1 MPALIRFAT
10 DAGSIKPLAWSAQHD
25 LDNSSARQS
34 STKLQYNDG
43 RSFKMRGFEQLT
55 KRFKVAGVVLLLLV
69 IGLGANASAQSLN
82 PIPWPKPAAIPAP
95 TPKQPSREGNMPT
108 GWQITGFIQYAS
120 LDAAPG
126 LCNKDDNP
134 TPTPANPPLP
144 AQCKI
149 TGGWIQVNNNL
160 IRVPQSTVV
169 IFPNTLLTWE
179 EAFELNP
186 NTHQT
191 DPIPQT
197 GLAMSDTVRFPGTY
211 QSSIQGNIV
220 NGQYIAGIIYLS
232 QDPANF
238 TQGYIEKFDYANGM
252 MYVNGMRVQIN
263 DPKLTFTVQNADGT
277 PLLDGSGNP
286 TVLTKGRYSAGQS
299 ADPRFAA
306 DQNNPTINSE
316 IGYPMCI
323 PAVSPYLDGSDGSE
337 GPALALLNAEAQQDP
352 QCPEKNRPRDPISG
366 AILLPIY
373 TMNLPG
379 AAPTVENPIPQDPYL
394 EAPFEVGDFV
404 NIIGTQE
411 VDANGPF
418 ITATDVQ
425 AITVAPYTWPGS
437 DPAYIHIE
445 VVIQGTGGVDQALFP
460 QEAGVRTRVEGFTT
474 DIARQVD
481 VSAIDQDC
489 NGNLTFREPAWASN
503 FPVEPGP
510 PGIGLKGR
518 WRMRFPQG
526 GNFLPAVQNV
536 GARISGSLPGKNKNG
551 LTYSEYQLPSGEFI
565 FPENQVPGSRQ
576 PMSNFADILWLDNGM
591 GQLPMVSD
599 VFDSS
604 QIQLG
609 QQPIPFFPN
618 QVMGQLNPFPDNTLP
633 PLTCVPGAITTLA
646 VPRFSSTPNP
656 PFAGITV
663 TLDGTASNPPTGPF
677 QWAQIIN
684 PGDPIITINNPTSG
698 TANFVVPTIA
708 GAQNLTFSLVVG
720 GQTSSVPQSAPA
732 SLIVPVVIAP
742 PNTAPAISASATGPN
757 PAPVLDGV
765 PPPPP
770 TVTGTTITVASGAS
784 VTLSATG
791 VDPAGPVVPGCT
803 VTCTFTWSPA
813 TGLSSTT
820 GANVTFTAPSV
831 PELTPAQT
839 FTFIVT
845 GTSATSGLSGTAT
858 VTVIVQPV
866 TDRIVISNIVYRRTK
881 GRLIVNVSDF
891 TPNVTLTVTLDII
904 NPATGLQWQGVMGPI
919 IPFAQGVFSLRFSNI
934 PPPNLVTITS
944 DAGGS
949 AQGGI
954 TFLR

>member
-1 MPALIRFAT
+1 
-10 DAGSIKPLAWSAQHD
+10 
-25 LDNSSARQS
+25 
-34 STKLQYNDG
+34 
-43 RSFKMRGFEQLT
+43 RGFEQLT
-55 KRFKVAGVVLLLLV
+55 KRFKVAGVVLLLLI
-69 IGLGANASAQSLN
+69 IGLGTKASAQSLN
-82 PIPWPKPAAIPAP
+82 PIPFPTPAAIPAP
-95 TPKQPSREGNMPT
+95 TPIQPPREGNEPT
-108 GWQITGFIQYAS
+108 GFQITGFIQYAS
-120 LDAAPG
+120 LDATPG

-160 IRVPQSTVV
+160 IRIPQSTVV

-191 DPIPQT
+191 DPIFQT
-197 GLAMSDTVRFPGTY
+197 GLAMADTLRFPGTY

-220 NGQYIAGIIYLS
+220 NGQYIAGIIYIS

-238 TQGYIEKFDYANGM
+238 TQGYIEKFDYANGV

-263 DPKLTFTVQNADGT
+263 DPKLTFTVQNPDGT

-299 ADPRFAA
+299 ADPRFAV
-306 DQNNPTINSE
+306 DQNNSTVGSQ

-323 PAVSPYLDGSDGSE
+323 PTVSPYIDGSDGSE
-337 GPALALLNAEAQQDP
+337 GPALVLLNPEAQQDP
-352 QCPEKNRPRDPISG
+352 QCPEKNRPRDPTTG
-366 AILLPIY
+366 TILVPIY
-373 TMNLPG
+373 TMNQAG
-379 AAPTVENPIPQDPYL
+379 DAPTVENPIPQDPYL
-394 EAPFEVGDFV
+394 EVPFEVGDFV
-404 NIIGTQE
+404 NIIGTLE
-411 VDANGPF
+411 VDANGPY
-418 ITATDVQ
+418 ITATDVE
-425 AITVAPYTWPGS
+425 ALTVGPYTWPGT

-445 VVIQGTGGVDQALFP
+445 VVIQGTGGVDPAFFP

-474 DIARQVD
+474 DIGRQVD

-489 NGNLTFREPAWASN
+489 NGNLTFREPAWAAN

-536 GARISGSLPGKNKNG
+536 GARISGSVPGKSKNG
-551 LTYSEYQLPSGEFI
+551 MTYSEYQLPSSEFI
-565 FPENQVPGSRQ
+565 FPENQVPGTRQ
-576 PMSNFADILWLDNGM
+576 PRSNFADILWLDNGM

-618 QVMGQLNPFPDNTLP
+618 QVMGQLNPFPENTLP
-633 PLTCVPGAITTLA
+633 PLTCIPGAITTLA
-646 VPRFSSTPNP
+646 VPKFASNPNP

-663 TLDGTASNPPTGPF
+663 TLDGTSSNPPTGPF

-684 PGDPIITINNPTSG
+684 PGDPIVTINNPTG
-698 TANFVVPTIA
+698 ATANFVVPTIA

-720 GQTSSVPQSAPA
+720 GQGSSVPISAPA
-732 SLIVPVVIAP
+732 SLIVPVVVAP
-742 PNTAPAISASATGPN
+742 PNTPPAVSAIATGPN
-757 PAPVLDGV
+757 PAPILDGV

-784 VTLSATG
+784 VTLSATA
-791 VDPAGPVVPGCT
+791 VDPASATPDV
-803 VTCTFTWSPA
+803 TFTWAPG

-839 FTFIVT
+839 FTFTVT
-845 GTSATSGLSGTAT
+845 GTSAASGLSNTAT

-866 TDRIVISNIVYRRTK
+866 TDLIVISNIVYRRTK

-891 TPNVTLTVTLDII
+891 TPGVTLTCTLDII

-919 IPFAQGVFSLRFSNI
+919 IPFAQGVFSIRFSNI

-944 DAGGS
+944 DAGGF

>member
-1 MPALIRFAT
+1 
-10 DAGSIKPLAWSAQHD
+10 
-25 LDNSSARQS
+25 
-34 STKLQYNDG
+34 
-43 RSFKMRGFEQLT
+43 MRGFEQLT
-55 KRFKVAGVVLLLLV
+55 KGFKVAGVVLLLLI
-69 IGLGANASAQSLN
+69 IGLGTKASAQSLN
-82 PIPWPKPAAIPAP
+82 PIPWPMPAAIPAP
-95 TPKQPSREGNMPT
+95 TPIVPVRENNEPT
-108 GWQITGFIQYAS
+108 GFDITGFIQYAS
-120 LDAAPG
+120 LDASPG

-134 TPTPANPPLP
+134 APTPANPPLP

-149 TGGWIQVNNNL
+149 TGGWIELNNGM

-191 DPIPQT
+191 DPIFQT

-211 QSSIQGNIV
+211 QGHVQGNIV
-220 NGQYIAGIIYLS
+220 NGQYIAGMVFIY

-238 TQGYIEKFDYANGM
+238 TQGYIERFDYAHGVM
-252 MYVNGMRVQIN
+252 VVNGMRVQIN
-263 DPKLTFTVQNADGT
+263 DPPITFTVPNPDGT
-277 PLLDGSGNP
+277 PLLDGLGNP

-299 ADPRFAA
+299 ADPRFAV
-306 DQNNPTINSE
+306 DQNNPTVNSQ

-323 PAVSPYLDGSDGSE
+323 PAVSPYIDGSDGSA
-337 GPALALLNAEAQQDP
+337 GPALTLLNPENLQDP
-352 QCPEKNRPRDPISG
+352 QCPEKNRPRDANTGSV
-366 AILLPIY
+366 LLNIF
-373 TMNLPG
+373 TMNQPG
-379 AAPTVENPIPQDPYL
+379 DAPTVENPIPQDPYV
-394 EAPFEVGDFV
+394 EMPFEVGDFV
-404 NIIGTQE
+404 NIIGTLE
-411 VDANGPF
+411 VDDQGPF
-418 ITATDVQ
+418 ITATSIE
-425 AITVAPYTWPGS
+425 ALTVGAYTWPGS
-437 DPAYIHIE
+437 DPAYIHID
-445 VVIQGTGGVDQALFP
+445 VVIQGTGGVPSPFFP

-474 DIARQVD
+474 DVSRQVD
-481 VSAIDQDC
+481 VSAVDQDC
-489 NGNLTFREPAWASN
+489 NGNLTFREPAWAAN

-510 PGIGLKGR
+510 PGIGVKGR

-536 GARISGSLPGKNKNG
+536 GARVAGSSPGKSKNG
-551 LTYSEYQLPSGEFI
+551 LTFSEYQLPSGEFI
-565 FPENQVPGSRQ
+565 FPENLVPGTR
-576 PMSNFADILWLDNGM
+576 PPKSNFADIFYLDNGM

-604 QIQLG
+604 QVQLG

-646 VPRFSSTPNP
+646 VPKFTSNPNP

-684 PGDPIITINNPTSG
+684 PGDPTVTISDPFAAKPT
-698 TANFVVPTIA
+698 FVVPAIA

-742 PNTAPAISASATGPN
+742 PNTPPSINASASWTN
-757 PAPVLDGV
+757 PAPVVTPGFPT
-765 PPPPP
+765 PPA
-770 TVTGTTITVASGAS
+770 TVTGTTITVPSGAS
-784 VTLSATG
+784 VLLSATG
-791 VDPAGPVVPGCT
+791 VDPAGGAI
-803 VTCTFTWSPA
+803 TFTWAPG

-839 FTFIVT
+839 FTFTVT
-845 GTSATSGLSGTAT
+845 GTSATSGLSNTAT
-858 VTVIVQPV
+858 VNVIVQPV
-866 TDRIVISNIVYRRTK
+866 TDMIVISNVVYRRTK
-881 GRLIVNVSDF
+881 GRLIVNASDF
-891 TPNVTLTVTLDII
+891 TPGVTLTCTLDII

-919 IPFAQGVFSLRFSNI
+919 IPFAQGVFSIRFSNI
-934 PPPNLVTITS
+934 PPPNLVTISS
-944 DAGGS
+944 DAGDIKQS
-949 AQGGI
+949 GI

>member
-1 MPALIRFAT
+1 
-10 DAGSIKPLAWSAQHD
+10 
-25 LDNSSARQS
+25 
-34 STKLQYNDG
+34 
-43 RSFKMRGFEQLT
+43 MRGFEQLT
-55 KRFKVAGVVLLLLV
+55 KGFKVAGVVLLLLM
-69 IGLGANASAQSLN
+69 IGLGTNASAQSLN
-82 PIPWPKPAAIPAP
+82 PNPWPTPAAVPPAP
-95 TPKQPSREGNMPT
+95 PVQPPREGNEPT
-108 GWQITGFIQYAS
+108 GFQITGFIQYAS
-120 LDAAPG
+120 LDATPG

-134 TPTPANPPLP
+134 APTPDNPPLP

-149 TGGWIQVNNNL
+149 TGGWIELNNNL
-160 IRVPQSTVV
+160 IRIPQSTVV

-191 DPIPQT
+191 DPIFQT
-197 GLAMSDTVRFPGTY
+197 GLAMSDTLRFPGTY

-220 NGQYIAGIIYLS
+220 NGQYIAGIVYIS

-238 TQGYIEKFDYANGM
+238 TQGYIEKFDYAHGVM
-252 MYVNGMRVQIN
+252 WVNGMRIQIN
-263 DPKLTFTVQNADGT
+263 DPPITFTVPNPDGT
-277 PLLDGSGNP
+277 PLLDGLGNP

-299 ADPRFAA
+299 ADPRFAV
-306 DQNNPTINSE
+306 DQNNSTVGSQ

-323 PAVSPYLDGSDGSE
+323 PAVSPYIDGSDGSE
-337 GPALALLNAEAQQDP
+337 GAALALLNPEALQDP
-352 QCPEKNRPRDPISG
+352 QCPEKNRPRDPTTG
-366 AILLPIY
+366 TILVPIY
-373 TMNLPG
+373 TMNQAGDP
-379 AAPTVENPIPQDPYL
+379 PTVENPIPQDPYL
-394 EAPFEVGDFV
+394 EVPFEVGDFV
-404 NIIGTQE
+404 NIIGTLE
-411 VDANGPF
+411 VDDQGPF
-418 ITATDVQ
+418 ITATDIE
-425 AITVAPYTWPGS
+425 ALTVGPYTWPGT

-445 VVIQGTGGVDQALFP
+445 VVIQGTGGVDPTFFP

-474 DIARQVD
+474 DIGRQVD

-489 NGNLTFREPAWASN
+489 NGNLTFREPAWAAN

-536 GARISGSLPGKNKNG
+536 GARISGSSPGKSKNG
-551 LTYSEYQLPSGEFI
+551 MTYSEYQLPSSEFI
-565 FPENQVPGSRQ
+565 FPENQVPGTRQ
-576 PMSNFADILWLDNGM
+576 PRSNFADILWLDNGM

-609 QQPIPFFPN
+609 QQPIPFYPN
-618 QVMGQLNPFPDNTLP
+618 QVMGQLNPFPENTLP

-646 VPRFSSTPNP
+646 VPKFSSTPNP

-663 TLDGTASNPPTGPF
+663 TLDGTGSNPPTGPF

-684 PGDPIITINNPTSG
+684 PGDPIVTISDPFAAQPT
-698 TANFVVPTIA
+698 FVVPTIA

-732 SLIVPVVIAP
+732 SLIVPVIIAP
-742 PNTAPAISASATGPN
+742 AGTPPSVSALATGPN
-757 PAPVLDGV
+757 PAPILDGV

-784 VTLSATG
+784 VTLSATA
-791 VDPAGPVVPGCT
+791 VDPASATPDV
-803 VTCTFTWSPA
+803 TFTWAPG
-813 TGLSSTT
+813 TGLSATT
-820 GANVTFTAPSV
+820 GATVTFTAPSV

-839 FTFIVT
+839 FTFTVT
-845 GTSATSGLSGTAT
+845 GTSAASGLSNTAT

-866 TDRIVISNIVYRRTK
+866 TDLIVISNIVYRRTK

-891 TPNVTLTVTLDII
+891 TPNVTLTCTLDII

-919 IPFAQGVFSLRFSNI
+919 IPFAQGVFSIRFSNI

-944 DAGGS
+944 DAGGF
-949 AQGGI
+949 AQGGV